1 MVGKLQDVLTAAVV
15 IGSAEQV
22 KMGGKVPSAATSNA
36 EAENRVIVGANNQ
49 NVGKVN
55 EIDNLFEKDDVF
67 KPAEEEFHLELG
79 TLDEETVSMMT
90 EAFNELMS
98 KIDCNLEFQYHKEVN
113 LMTIKMVDKRTNEV
127 IKEVPPEEMIENMVR
142 AKDWLGAFIDKN
154 I

>member
-22 KMGGKVPSAATSNA
+22 KMGSKVQSATQNA
-36 EAENRVIVGANNQ
+36 GADNRVIVGAGSP
-49 NVGKVN
+49 NVGKIG
-55 EIDNLFEKDDVF
+55 EIDNLFEKDDTF
-67 KPAEEEFHLELG
+67 KPAEEEFHLEPG

-113 LMTIKMVDKRTNEV
+113 LMSIKMVDKRTNEV

-142 AKDWLGAFIDKN
+142 AKDWLGAFIDEN

>member
-1 MVGKLQDVLTAAVV
+1 MQNSGV
-15 IGSAEQV
+15 
-22 KMGGKVPSAATSNA
+22 
-36 EAENRVIVGANNQ
+36 ENRVIVGADSSK
-49 NVGKVN
+49 VGKVG
-55 EIDNLFEKDDVF
+55 EIDNLFEKDEGF
-67 KPAEEEFHLELG
+67 KPVGEEFHLEPG

-113 LMTIKMVDKRTNEV
+113 LMSIKMVDKRTNEV

-142 AKDWLGAFIDKN
+142 AKDWLGAFIDEN